1 MKIKPHHSSLRAGT
15 MKRILF
21 ALLALFLNLAAV
33 PLAAQNPAPAGP
45 PPGQQPPAAGGEV
58 KGVIVAADSSA
69 AAVPRPA
76 VGVRNKADGKLVAGT
91 YGAED
96 GSFRIQGLRPG
107 TYYLRVSGIGFT
119 PLNTPEFTIAPTAPS
134 ADLGSIKLSRISV
147 TLQSVQITGEKPTM
161 VIEPDRN
168 TYKAKDVAPAASNA
182 SDILQATPSVEV
194 DGDGKVSLRGNEN
207 VAIQINGRPSPIRGA
222 QLAAYLKQI
231 PANIVER
238 IEVVP
243 NPSAKYD
250 PEGMAGIINIVL
262 KANTDL
268 GLSGGVNTGF
278 ATASRFNSG
287 ANVGYQ
293 KGAMTLFGTYGFNAD
308 DRAIVG
314 LNDRQRFD
322 PSGATLDFQNQDI
335 DGRTKNGGHN
345 FTGNIDYKLTE
356 KDVLSNSLTINRRH
370 GNDAALAGYE
380 DLDATGAFLDRY
392 VMDRNTQSRGLTW
405 DNSLSWKHT
414 IQPRTHELSSEI
426 RYNRTRDESGVLLWR
441 EPQNP
446 DGSSAGAPF
455 QGETDNTSG
464 LTRQLTAQADYTRPL
479 WAKAKLETGVK
490 ETDRWLDQDYRVL
503 KDALGDGNWAVSN
516 LSNRFN
522 FDDQVHAGYGVLS
535 QSVGKFDLQAGL
547 RAEWASRDFQL
558 ANAQSYPYDYH
569 SLFPSGVIMYKP
581 GEQSQLKV
589 SYSRRIRRPG
599 TQELN
604 PFPVFF
610 DQQNVF
616 IGNPQLNPEYTDAF
630 ELGMSKSGQIGSIQL
645 SPFYRRTTDVI
656 RVDINTADTVDGRE
670 VTSVSFKNLDKSDS
684 WGADLNGSL
693 RLGPKL
699 NAFGG
704 FNIFKMVTDGG
715 SQSALSSNAVTWSY
729 RLNATTQVSPTVIL
743 QGNYFYRA
751 PVNIEKGRFSA
762 MQMTTLTLRK
772 KLDGDNMSVAV
783 RFQDPFNTM
792 KFRIQAG
799 DDNLEQIT
807 ARQFG
812 VRATYFTFQWNYGK
826 PPKVRLPQQEAPP
839 APVFP

>member
-1 MKIKPHHSSLRAGT
+1 

-21 ALLALFLNLAAV
+21 ALLALVLNLAAV
-33 PLAAQNPAPAGP
+33 SLSAQNPSGPPAGGA
-45 PPGQQPPAAGGEV
+45 PGAQPPSAAGEV
-58 KGVIVAADSSA
+58 RGKIVAADSGA

-76 VGVRNKADGKLVAGT
+76 IAVRNKADGKLVTGA

-96 GSFRIQGLRPG
+96 GTFRIQGLRPG
-107 TYYLRVSGIGFT
+107 SYYLRVGGIGFS
-119 PLNTPEFTIAPTAPS
+119 PLNTDEFKIDPASPTT
-134 ADLGSIKLSRISV
+134 DLGTIKLSRVSV
-147 TLQSVQITGEKPTM
+147 TLQSVQIQGEKPTV

-168 TYKAKDVAPAASNA
+168 SYKAKDVAPAAANA
-182 SDILQATPSVEV
+182 SDVLQATPSVEV
-194 DGDGKVSLRGNEN
+194 DQDGKVSLRGNEN
-207 VAIQINGRPSPIRGA
+207 VAIQINGRPTPIKGP

-293 KGAMTLFGTYGFNAD
+293 QGKVTLFGTYGFNAD

-314 LNDRQRFD
+314 INDRQRFD
-322 PSGATLDFQNQDI
+322 PSGSTLDFQNQDI

-356 KDVLSNSLTINRRH
+356 KDVVSNSLTANRRH

-380 DLDATGAFLDRY
+380 DLDANQAFLDRY

-414 IQPRTHELSSEI
+414 IQPRTHELSAEV
-426 RYNRTRDESGVLLWR
+426 RYNRSRDENNMLLWR

-455 QGETDNTSG
+455 QGETDNTIG
-464 LTRQLTAQADYTRPL
+464 ITQQLTAQVDYTRPL
-479 WAKAKLETGVK
+479 WASSKLESGLK
-490 ETDRWLDQDYRVL
+490 ETDRWLDQDFQVY
-503 KDALGDGNWAVSN
+503 KDALGDGNWALSN
-516 LSNRFN
+516 LSNKFS

-535 QSVGKFDLQAGL
+535 QSVGKFDLQGGL
-547 RAEWASRDFQL
+547 RAEWSNRNFAL
-558 ANAQSYPYDYH
+558 ANAQSYPYNYH

-581 GEQSQLKV
+581 SEQTQLKV

-616 IGNPQLNPEYTDAF
+616 IGNPQLNPEYTDAI
-630 ELGMSKSGQIGSIQL
+630 ELGASKTGQLGSIQL
-645 SPFYRRTTDVI
+645 SPFYRHTKDVI
-656 RVDINTADTVDGRE
+656 RVNINTADTVDGRE
-670 VTSVSFKNLDKSDS
+670 VTSVSFQNLDKSNS
-684 WGADLNGSL
+684 WGTDLNGSL

-699 NAFGG
+699 NALAGL
-704 FNIFKMVTDGG
+704 NVFKVVTDGG
-715 SQSALSSNAVTWSY
+715 SQSALGSNAVAWSA
-729 RLNATTQVSPTVIL
+729 RINATTQLNPTVIL
-743 QGNYFYRA
+743 QANYFYRG
-751 PVNIEKGRFSA
+751 PMKIEKGKFSQ
-762 MQMTTLTLRK
+762 MQMTNITLRK

-783 RFQDPFNTM
+783 RFADPFNTM
-792 KFRIQAG
+792 KFRIKAG

-807 ARQFG
+807 ARRFG

-826 PPKVRLPQQEAPP
+826 PPKVRLPQQDQPP
-839 APVFP
+839 PTPVFN